1 MNTLFNYLFWA
12 SAYIFLLG
20 LIYRFLIKPQ
30 DNPSLGRL
38 FVLGG
43 LLVSLFLGMGLLL
56 RSSVITSQGFGII
69 TLPEV
74 VVYASEGLEKSRLQM
89 LDLLASKEGIVYL
102 SLIISMLIMV
112 RFAGS
117 VIYLAA
123 RWRVLK
129 GKKIN
134 GLFVIPMK
142 GDRSPYSFFRLV
154 FIPERLLRDP
164 ALDKVLLHEQAHI
177 RKFHSLDLIFLE
189 VLSIFFWFHPVIWY
203 LRREIKMQHE
213 YEADRYV
220 LDQKVDKASYQQLLI
235 NCSFQNYCLPIT
247 NPFTFSPLKKR
258 IMMMNK
264 KTKDSKIGILLSLF
278 AAVIL
283 FGGML
288 LLQSAGLQA
297 SQLPV
302 TLTEPEV
309 VNLTVVDQLPQAAPQ
324 PPAVPPPP
332 PPARQQVP
340 DDVIF
345 TVVEEQPRFPG
356 GEEARLQYMMQNLR
370 YPAEARKEGIQGTV
384 FVTFLVEADG
394 SITNVRVLRGIGGG
408 CDEEAVRVIKEM
420 PNWTPG
426 RQRGQNV
433 RVQFNMPVRFVLDGA
448 EKKADTSGADLV
460 REIIGP
466 GEIVIFIDGKKV
478 DAKVEDLNDIISVQ
492 EIESMNVFRGEK
504 ARELYGYENV
514 IAITR
519 KEKKEE

>member
-1 MNTLFNYLFWA
+1 
-12 SAYIFLLG
+12 
-20 LIYRFLIKPQ
+20 
-30 DNPSLGRL
+30 
-38 FVLGG
+38 
-43 LLVSLFLGMGLLL
+43 
-56 RSSVITSQGFGII
+56 
-69 TLPEV
+69 
-74 VVYASEGLEKSRLQM
+74 
-89 LDLLASKEGIVYL
+89 
-102 SLIISMLIMV
+102 
-112 RFAGS
+112 
-117 VIYLAA
+117 
-123 RWRVLK
+123 
-129 GKKIN
+129 
-134 GLFVIPMK
+134 
-142 GDRSPYSFFRLV
+142 
-154 FIPERLLRDP
+154 
-164 ALDKVLLHEQAHI
+164 
-177 RKFHSLDLIFLE
+177 
-189 VLSIFFWFHPVIWY
+189 
-203 LRREIKMQHE
+203 
-213 YEADRYV
+213 
-220 LDQKVDKASYQQLLI
+220 
-235 NCSFQNYCLPIT
+235 
-247 NPFTFSPLKKR
+247 
-258 IMMMNK
+258 
-264 KTKDSKIGILLSLF
+264 
-278 AAVIL
+278 
-283 FGGML
+283 
-288 LLQSAGLQA
+288 
-297 SQLPV
+297 
-302 TLTEPEV
+302 
-309 VNLTVVDQLPQAAPQ
+309 
-324 PPAVPPPP
+324 
-332 PPARQQVP
+332 
-340 DDVIF
+340 VIF